1 MKKLIVLTALGM
13 LTASAT
19 GCRLCDRLFRG
30 SPYPTQTA
38 VMAPGPV
45 CCPDP
50 CTDAC
55 GASLAPCAPAGVV
68 QPGTSYLLPGP
79 GQ

>member
-50 CTDAC
+50 CADAC
-55 GASLAPCAPAGVV
+55 GASVAPCAPATVLT
-68 QPGTSYLLPGP
+68 PGMPYLSPGP
-79 GQ
+79 AN